1 MPEPVRRTTARVIP
15 VNPAGEVLLLFGCDP
30 VRPESPYWF
39 TIGGG
44 VEPGE
49 DLALAAA
56 RELAEETGIVVDAAR
71 LGEPF
76 HLGAHEFSFNG
87 TDYIGDSYFF
97 AFLLDEAVTISFAG
111 LEAVEVGNILDS
123 GWLAPEALVE
133 LPLSDPGLLDLAHQ
147 AVASVF
153 ADVIQIEP

>member
-15 VNPAGEVLLLFGCDP
+15 VNPEGEVLLLFGRDP

-44 VEPGE
+44 TEPGE

-56 RELAEETGIVVDAAR
+56 RELAEETGIVVDPAR

-76 HLGAHEFSFNG
+76 HHGGHEFSFNG
-87 TDYIGDSYFF
+87 TDFIGDSHFF
-97 AFLLDEAVTISFAG
+97 AYLLDEEVTVSFAG
-111 LEAVEVGNILDS
+111 LEALEVGNILDS
-123 GWLAPEALVE
+123 GWWAPDALAD
-133 LPLSDPGLLDLAHQ
+133 LPLSNPELPDLARK
-147 AVASVF
+147 AVASLPQ
-153 ADVIQIEP
+153 DVIRAER